1 MIKVF
6 DDMEIRAKVNLGTE
20 EAPIWREVEVLTGA
34 YPASK
39 VRILNRQGQPYNAA
53 TIIKMAIKQNL
64 VDTGKI
70 APGDGYTPKKSL

>member
-34 YPASK
+34 YSSCLK

-53 TIIKMAIKQNL
+53 TIHKDGDKAEPRRYWQNSTRRRL
-64 VDTGKI
+64 HT
-70 APGDGYTPKKSL
+70 

>member
-53 TIIKMAIKQNL
+53 TIIKMAIKQKPRRYWQNSTRRRL
-64 VDTGKI
+64 HT
-70 APGDGYTPKKSL
+70 